1 MTTHRPTDADYDAMA
16 ADYAANP
23 LRADEVIGPIEHTG
37 AILRMGR
44 PAKDSGAGKT
54 PSTTV
59 RLPADINVGVDARAA
74 ADNVKSAEIIRR
86 AVVEYLERHPA

>member
-1 MTTHRPTDADYDAMA
+1 MTSRRLTDDEYDEMA

-23 LRADEVIGPIEHTG
+23 LRADEVIGPVEHTG

-44 PAKDSGAGKT
+44 PTKDAGTGKT

-59 RLPADINVGVDARAA
+59 RLPVDIKAGVQACADAE
-74 ADNVKSAEIIRR
+74 NVKPAEIIRR
-86 AVVEYLERHPA
+86 AVVEYLQHHPA